1 MIKIIYSTELTLEEK
16 MTVIKEELA
25 KLEKELAE
33 KPKPKKWIV
42 CGDGLIVDSEVLSD
56 INLYNKMGLAFHT
69 KQEALEKV
77 EEMKL
82 LKEVKDYIDKANK
95 GKEPYDGATPHY
107 VATPHCTVF
116 PFNSKKFIVMWSSS
130 KHAYRFFS
138 KDHAEEFG
146 NLFYDRLLKF
156 NLI

>member
-1 MIKIIYSTELTLEEK
+1 MIKIIYSTELPLEEK

-33 KPKPKKWIV
+33 KPKEWCV
-42 CGDGLIVDSEVLSD
+42 CGDGIITEPISSSM
-56 INLYNKMGLAFHT
+56 INSYDQMGLAFYT
-69 KQEALEKV
+69 KQEALDKV

-82 LKEVKDYIDKANK
+82 LKEVKDFIHKANE
-95 GKEPYDGATPHY
+95 GEEPYDGVNNYWSVTTCYDKKHIERFYATK
-107 VATPHCTVF
+107 V
-116 PFNSKKFIVMWSSS
+116 S
-130 KHAYRFFS
+130 YRFFTGN
-138 KDHAEEFG
+138 HAEEFG